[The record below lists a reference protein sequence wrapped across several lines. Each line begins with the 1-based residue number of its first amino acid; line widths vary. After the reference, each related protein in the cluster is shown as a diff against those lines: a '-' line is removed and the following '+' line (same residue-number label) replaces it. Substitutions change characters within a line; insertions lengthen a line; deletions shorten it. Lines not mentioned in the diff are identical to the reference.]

1 MTQDPRTVNE
11 LAPDEA
17 RSRLL
22 TCLDVPRW
30 ADQVVAGRQYAD
42 WSGLQAAMRF
52 AALTMSDEE
61 LTRALARHP
70 RIGERADADRHEAAH
85 SEREQAGVD
94 PADQTLARELREGNR
109 AYEERFDRV
118 FIVRA
123 AGRDGQ
129 QILQE
134 LRRRLTHTDA
144 QERAETIEQL
154 VQIALLR
161 AEEVLA

>member
-1 MTQDPRTVNE
+1 M
-11 LAPDEA
+11 
-17 RSRLL
+17 
-22 TCLDVPRW
+22 
-30 ADQVVAGRQYAD
+30 ADSDAAVQAQIRAGN
-42 WSGLQAAMRF
+42 L
-52 AALTMSDEE
+52 
-61 LTRALARHP
+61 
-70 RIGERADADRHEAAH
+70 
-85 SEREQAGVD
+85 
-94 PADQTLARELREGNR
+94 